1 MLLTG
6 STDCRYLR
14 CMAVEPAPVPEHVD
28 VLIVGAGL
36 SGIGAACHLVDECP
50 DRTFT
55 ILESREAIGGTWDL
69 FRYPGV
75 RSYSDMFTLG
85 YAFRPWTEEQAIA
98 EGPVIRRYIEETARE
113 YGVREKIRFRHRVV
127 SADWD
132 SADARWTVTAER
144 TDTGETVRL
153 TCSWLSVCSG
163 YYRYDEGFRPRFEGE
178 ERFRGQIVHP
188 QHWPEDLDYA
198 GKRVVVIGSGATAV
212 TLVPSLAEKAGHV
225 TMLQRTPSYV
235 VSLPGKDPL
244 AQALRKRL
252 SPRRA
257 YPIVRWKNVLTST
270 LLYQFSRRRPEGMKA
285 LVRKG
290 LVKQLPANFDVDTH
304 FSPPY
309 DPWDQRLCLVPDGDL
324 FRALRSGR
332 AEIVTD
338 RIRRFT
344 AEGIELESGT
354 AVPAD
359 VIVTATGL
367 NLLPIGGMR
376 LSLDGAPV
384 DLPGTV
390 SYKGM
395 MISGVPN
402 FDMVIGYTNASW
414 TLKADLVNRY
424 VCRLLN
430 HMREHGFAA
439 ATPVAPA
446 EGGTAPFLDL
456 SAGYVQRSIAQLPRQ
471 GSRPPWRLH
480 QNYLKDLRMMR
491 RGPLEDEGMTF
502 SRAGPARLPKEA
514 APRCGRTRSPAGRR
528 RSPARPAASARRW
541 PPR

>member
-1 MLLTG
+1 MLLTR
-6 STDCRYLR
+6 STGCRYVR
-14 CMAVEPAPVPEHVD
+14 GMATEPAHALEHVD

-50 DRTFT
+50 DRTFA

-75 RSYSDMFTLG
+75 RSDSDMFTLG

-113 YGVREKIRFRHRVV
+113 YGVGAKIRFRHRVV

-132 SADARWTVTAER
+132 SAAARWTVTAER
-144 TDTGETVRL
+144 GDTGETVRL
-153 TCSWLSVCSG
+153 TCSWLSACSG

-178 ERFRGQIVHP
+178 EDFRGPIVHP

-244 AQALRKRL
+244 ARALRTRL

-290 LVKQLPANFDVDTH
+290 LVKQLPAGFDVDTH

-324 FRALRSGR
+324 FRALRSEK
-332 AEIVTD
+332 AKIVTD

-344 AEGIELESGT
+344 VEGVELESGT
-354 AVPAD
+354 TVPAD
-359 VIVTATGL
+359 VVVTATGL
-367 NLLPIGGMR
+367 NLLPIGGMQ
-376 LSLDGAPV
+376 LSLDGTPG

-471 GSRPPWRLH
+471 GSRAPWRLH

-491 RGPLEDEGMTF
+491 RGPLADEGMSF
-502 SRAGPARLPKEA
+502 SRTGAARREKQ
-514 APRCGRTRSPAGRR
+514 
-528 RSPARPAASARRW
+528 PAA
-541 PPR
+541 